1 MEKNHQYKNGDKMN
15 EALLIFEKGIASIIV
30 LFLFT
35 KIMGRKQVGQLNM
48 FDYVIGIT
56 IGSIA
61 SEMTMAKE
69 IDFFEG
75 TLGIAIYALS
85 AYIISEVTMKSIKA
99 RRLIIG
105 TPCMIIQNG
114 KILEKSLKKSKI
126 DINDLLQEARNN
138 GYFDMSQIE
147 FGIMEA
153 NGRISFLPK
162 SKYAPLTPNDMKI
175 KTTYTGI
182 CNNLIIDGKIM
193 KKHLKGI
200 HKDEEW
206 LRTRLRKEGYESIEN
221 ILLVICDSDEKLTIY
236 EKNRELTEEE
246 PFE

>member
-1 MEKNHQYKNGDKMN
+1 MN
-15 EALLIFEKGIASIIV
+15 EIYLIFWKGIASILV

-35 KIMGRKQVGQLNM
+35 KLMGRKQVGQLNM

-61 SEMTMAKE
+61 SEMTMAKN

-75 TLGIAIYALS
+75 TLGIAIYAL
-85 AYIISEVTMKSIKA
+85 AAFIISEWTMKSIKA
-99 RRLIIG
+99 RRIIIG
-105 TPCMIIQNG
+105 TPCMIVQRG
-114 KILEKSLKKSKI
+114 KILEKSLKKAKI

-138 GYFDMSQIE
+138 GYFDISQIE
-147 FGIMEA
+147 YGIMEA

-182 CNNLIIDGKIM
+182 CNNLVIDSKIM
-193 KKHLKGI
+193 KNHLKSI
-200 HKDEEW
+200 NKDEKW
-206 LRTRLRKEGYESIEN
+206 LMTRLKKEGYGN
-221 ILLVICDSDEKLTIY
+221 LRDILLVTCDSDEKLTIY
-236 EKNRELTEEE
+236 EKNIELLEEE

>member
-1 MEKNHQYKNGDKMN
+1 MN
-15 EALLIFEKGIASIIV
+15 EISMILYKGIASIIV

-35 KIMGRKQVGQLNM
+35 KIMGRKQVSQLNM
-48 FDYVIGIT
+48 FDYIIGIT

-61 SEMTMAKE
+61 SEMTMAKN
-69 IDFFEG
+69 IDFWEG
-75 TLGIAIYALS
+75 SLGIAIYAL
-85 AYIISEVTMKSIKA
+85 AAFIISEWTMKSITA

-105 TPCMIIQNG
+105 TPCMIIQKG
-114 KILEKSLKKSKI
+114 KILEKSLKKSRM

-138 GYFDMSQIE
+138 GYFDLSQIE
-147 FGIMEA
+147 YGIMEA
-153 NGRISFLPK
+153 NGRVSFLPK

-182 CNNLIIDGKIM
+182 CNNLVIDSKIM
-193 KKHLKGI
+193 KNHLRGI
-200 HKDEEW
+200 HKDEKW
-206 LRTRLRKEGYESIEN
+206 LMTRLQKEGYESLEN

-236 EKNRELTEEE
+236 EKNIELLEEE

>member
-1 MEKNHQYKNGDKMN
+1 MN
-15 EALLIFEKGIASIIV
+15 EIYLIFWKGIASILV

-35 KIMGRKQVGQLNM
+35 KLMGRKQVGQLNM

-61 SEMTMAKE
+61 SEMTMAKN

-75 TLGIAIYALS
+75 TLGIAIYAL
-85 AYIISEVTMKSIKA
+85 AAFIISEWTMKSIKA
-99 RRLIIG
+99 RRIIIG
-105 TPCMIIQNG
+105 TPCMIVQKG
-114 KILEKSLKKSKI
+114 KILEKSLKKAKI

-138 GYFDMSQIE
+138 GYFDISQIE
-147 FGIMEA
+147 YGIMEA

-182 CNNLIIDGKIM
+182 CNNLVIDSKIM
-193 KKHLKGI
+193 KNHLKSI
-200 HKDEEW
+200 NKDEKW
-206 LRTRLRKEGYESIEN
+206 LMTRLKKEGYGN
-221 ILLVICDSDEKLTIY
+221 LRDILLVTCDSDEKLTIY
-236 EKNRELTEEE
+236 EKNIELLEEE

>member
-1 MEKNHQYKNGDKMN
+1 MN
-15 EALLIFEKGIASIIV
+15 EIISIFWKGIASIIV
-30 LFLFT
+30 LFIFT
-35 KIMGRKQVGQLNM
+35 KLMGRKQVSQLNM
-48 FDYVIGIT
+48 FDYIIGIT

-61 SEMTMAKE
+61 SEMTMARE

-75 TLGIAIYALS
+75 TLGIALYALS
-85 AYIISEVTMKSIKA
+85 AFIISEWTMRSITA

-105 TPCMIIQNG
+105 TPCMIIQKG

-138 GYFDMSQIE
+138 GYFDISQIE
-147 FGIMEA
+147 YGIMEA

-182 CNNLIIDGKIM
+182 CSNLVIDGNII
-193 KKHLKGI
+193 KKHLSGI
-200 HKDEEW
+200 KKDEKW
-206 LRTRLRKEGYESIEN
+206 LMTRLEKQGYKN
-221 ILLVICDSDEKLTIY
+221 LKDILLVTCDSDEKLTIY
-236 EKNRELTEEE
+236 EKNIELLEEE